1 MKLVTY
7 LGTTGPARGGILLD
21 DSRILDLE
29 AAGEIAGSTLPSGM
43 LEFLGL
49 GASGIE
55 TAARAVERAIRDNA
69 RTLASSDVQ
78 LLAPV
83 PRPGKVLAV
92 AGNYVAHIEESGQK
106 ALEKAQA
113 TVRPFIKPSNAV
125 IGPDAPIQFPHWSD
139 KLDYEAELAIVIGRH
154 ATAVSVEEAKDCIA
168 GYSVFN
174 DVSGRALTI
183 TENRVE
189 RPGDGFYDWLAG
201 KWFDTFACLGPAI
214 ATCDEIDDPHDL
226 QLTLD
231 LNGERR
237 QDTATSQL
245 IFNCYEMVSYFSHLT
260 TLEPGDVIATGTPS
274 GVGAAT
280 GRYLKAGD
288 VVEASIDA
296 IGTLRNIVIARDDG

>member
-7 LGTTGPARGGILLD
+7 LSASGPARGGVLLD
-21 DSRILDLE
+21 DGQILDLVV
-29 AAGEIAGSTLPSGM
+29 AGEIERTSLPSSM

-49 GASGIE
+49 GPTGIE
-55 TAARAVERAIRDNA
+55 IASRAVDRATRDHA
-69 RTLASSDVQ
+69 PTVSLEDVQ
-78 LLAPV
+78 LLAPI

-92 AGNYVAHIEESGQK
+92 AGNYAAHIEESGQK
-106 ALEKAQA
+106 ALDKSQA

-139 KLDYEAELAIVIGRH
+139 KLDYEAELAVVIGRH
-154 ATAVSVEEAKDCIA
+154 ATAISVDEAKACIV

-183 TENRVE
+183 AENRVE
-189 RPGDGFYDWLAG
+189 RPGDSFFDWLAG

-214 ATCDEIDDPHDL
+214 TTSHEIGDPHAL

-237 QDTATSQL
+237 QDTATAQM
-245 IFNCYEMVSYFSHLT
+245 IFDCYELVSYFSHLT
-260 TLEPGDVIATGTPS
+260 TLEPGDIIATGTPS

-288 VVEASIDA
+288 VVEASIA
-296 IGTLRNIVIARDDG
+296 EIGSLRNTVIARDSK